1 MEILEKMFGGAG
13 RVKIMRL
20 FLYNPTSIYS
30 KDDVSDR
37 ARVSIKNVLGEL
49 SHFEKME
56 LIKRKSFYKEELKKE
71 KNGTEKVIKIKTFG
85 WELNPDFPYLLP
97 LQSLLI
103 NPDMIKHDS
112 ILKKITNAGKIKLLI
127 LSGIFIQ
134 DPQSRVDLLIVGD
147 RLKRGTLENILKN
160 IEAEIGKE
168 LRYAVF
174 ETEDYKY
181 RLSVYDKL
189 LHDILDYPHEKI
201 LDRIGLK

>member
-20 FLYNPTSIYS
+20 FLYNPTTTYS
-30 KDDVSDR
+30 REDVSDR
-37 ARVSIKNVLGEL
+37 SRVSFKSVLSEL

-56 LIKRKSFYKEELKKE
+56 LIKRKFFFKEEIVTD
-71 KNGTEKVIKIKTFG
+71 KNGTEKIIRNKMQG
-85 WELNPDFPYLLP
+85 WELNAEFPYLLP
-97 LQSLLI
+97 LQGLLI

-112 ILKKITNAGKIKLLI
+112 ILKKITSAGKIRLLI

-134 DPQSRVDLLIVGD
+134 DPTSRVDLLIVGD

-174 ETEDYKY
+174 ETDDYKY